1 MQIRFLLFLVR
12 KDSPHLAL
20 LIGAMFLFIVTEFK
34 LLSVV
39 YLFVKSWRGGGKRYK
54 AKRSIKLMLIFQR
67 YKLVTLYY
75 FMHVFDCVIALAS
88 QMTATNDGKIFFF
101 LTSKNKNT
109 CQTQITRMPPLYK
122 NNPVTV
128 AS

>member
-1 MQIRFLLFLVR
+1 MQIRFLFFRVVR
-12 KDSPHLAL
+12 LDSPHLAL

-39 YLFVKSWRGGGKRYK
+39 YLFVKSWKGGGGRYK
-54 AKRSIKLMLIFQR
+54 AKQSIKLMFIFQR

-75 FMHVFDCVIALAS
+75 FMHVFDCLIALAS

-101 LTSKNKNT
+101 LQARTKTLARHK
-109 CQTQITRMPPLYK
+109 
-122 NNPVTV
+122 
-128 AS
+128 